1 MNVLCFLGSI
11 VMMLT
16 VQCTL
21 YNFFPMSYSI
31 SWYEDKLQLQST
43 DIINQAYIIL
53 INMYTNFN
61 SVPRILCIVR
71 PLVSCVY
78 IKLHTPPPFAM
89 TACVWCKRV
98 TIAKYHIENDEN
110 VLKSKPLC
118 LVVK

>member
-1 MNVLCFLGSI
+1 
-11 VMMLT
+11 
-16 VQCTL
+16 
-21 YNFFPMSYSI
+21 MSYSI

-61 SVPRILCIVR
+61 SVPRVLCIVR

-78 IKLHTPPPFAM
+78 IKLYTPPL
-89 TACVWCKRV
+89 CHVWCKRV